1 MCNEFERLGSG
12 VQTRWTGQDRVTA
25 RRVSL
30 TAWKIGGAACKTG
43 GAAVAV
49 AGRGGVSEVQ
59 LGGPCLAPGGTSGGE
74 GSVRRF
80 LCLVAHRTRTQQGR
94 LLRRAFRRRRAAK
107 RASNVAFVSG
117 CAPGTEGLCEG
128 PPRRSAAR
136 DKNNG
141 HGERKPGWE
150 LKDSILFSLI
160 QQKRRSGGGG
170 GGAERRGGELDGD
183 PQDENLPLVEAC
195 VPSRSRGTQME
206 VFCELVQPL

>member
-1 MCNEFERLGSG
+1 MDRSG
-12 VQTRWTGQDRVTA
+12 PGHGEEGHFN
-25 RRVSL
+25 SL
-30 TAWKIGGAACKTG
+30 ENKGAACKTG
-43 GAAVAV
+43 GAAAV
-49 AGRGGVSEVQ
+49 AAAVGGVGVSEVQ
-59 LGGPCLAPGGTSGGE
+59 LGGPCLAPGGTSRGE

-117 CAPGTEGLCEG
+117 CAPGTEALCEG

-170 GGAERRGGELDGD
+170 GGGGAERRGGKLDGD
-183 PQDENLPLVEAC
+183 PQDEYLPMVEAC